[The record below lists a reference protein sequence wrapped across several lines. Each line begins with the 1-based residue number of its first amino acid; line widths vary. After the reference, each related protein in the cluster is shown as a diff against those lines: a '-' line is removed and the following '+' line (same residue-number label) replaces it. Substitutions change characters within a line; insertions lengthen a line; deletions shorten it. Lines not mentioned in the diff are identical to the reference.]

1 MSLPD
6 ASKKLGWSTQSIR
19 NACRR
24 HGILNWPFI
33 LRRKALPGWDTRP
46 GTKYGDFLAAHAK
59 ASAAAEATE
68 AAEAAVLK
76 AAAERKAKAAAQAA
90 AERKAKAAA
99 RERFCHA
106 QAATLKAA
114 ALRAPSPAR
123 SLDLLLVFLKA
134 ALDARAAGESSMQ
147 RADTPEQP
155 TQEDKAKARNSTWRG
170 RMCAHG
176 RRGYRCKLCHQ

>member
-76 AAAERKAKAAAQAA
+76 AAAERKAKAAA
-90 AERKAKAAA
+90 

-114 ALRAPSPAR
+114 ALRAPSPAIITR
-123 SLDLLLVFLKA
+123 VFLKA